1 MRPGDHQA
9 YEFRVDGTWSEY
21 ARNAFVHLW
30 ITNVRQQTVVD
41 G

>member
-9 YEFRVDGTWSEY
+9 HEFRVD